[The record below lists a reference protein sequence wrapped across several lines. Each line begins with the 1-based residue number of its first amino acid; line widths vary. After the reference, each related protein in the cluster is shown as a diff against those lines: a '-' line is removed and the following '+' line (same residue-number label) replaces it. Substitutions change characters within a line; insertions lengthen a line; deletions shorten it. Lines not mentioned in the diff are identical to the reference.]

1 MKLLR
6 VLLAAGVSLGAMTAA
21 ARADPVSIGFF
32 LFAGPLGGVFSFGAL
47 VTAAQ
52 VGLYAAAIGGSLLV
66 SALANRQSRVDPGQY
81 RNTFETAPENSEVNA
96 IGRVR
101 VSGLKIFGN
110 TISTRRYRLIG
121 HAASLLDG
129 VETYE
134 LGGREVAVEPNGD
147 VSSPPYAYIGG
158 SYVNIQSKT
167 GDGTETA
174 WSSLTTDF
182 PTLWTSAHRVRG
194 IAQTLVRYVSPG
206 VYTDRFGQMYQG
218 GEPELTILAR
228 FNTAYDPREVG
239 HDPDDDSTW
248 EWTDNGVLCA
258 ARIML
263 DYPDLT
269 VDDFDWDFIAD
280 EADRADVLV
289 DTLTGTEKRARCS
302 GIWLSEAK
310 RGDTMQDVLDSI
322 GAEIVMSDAGL
333 VRIRLIDDDP
343 TGEIALTE
351 RHTTEFTWGSGPEA
365 VERPNVCRVS
375 YYSPERN
382 YEMADIDLTG
392 IAWARIDDEITRY
405 GEKVYDIELP
415 FCPSASQA
423 QRIARR
429 MFLTARADTG
439 TCRTNMAGLAAWGL
453 TYATIAFPDLD
464 ESPVCKI
471 ASPRVDEEAGEV
483 DIPFLVWPS
492 ELIDNPYDETTMEAP
507 APDTLPDLSY
517 PAELD
522 TPDAPVSAMMVTLP
536 SAAKQLRVAYS
547 LPAASG
553 ATVVEAVYREVALA
567 GPFLSM
573 TEYGDPQGDGV
584 AVADVDKTG
593 DPCEFKVRIWNGT
606 EGSYFSDVLAATPAN
621 DSAVAP
627 DDPTIE
633 VTQVGSSNTAMVKVT
648 QSPSIQATYVNIT
661 GSGAPGLVT
670 LAPFETYEFGP
681 ISVAPSTTETW
692 YATAY
697 NSAAVASST
706 VSDGFTAPGA

>member
-1 MKLLR
+1 MKRLTAT
-6 VLLAAGVSLGAMTAA
+6 LAAGVCLAALTSPAM
-21 ARADPVSIGFF
+21 ADPVSIGFL

-52 VGLYAAAIGGSLLV
+52 IGLYAVGLGASLLV
-66 SALANRQSRVDPGQY
+66 SSLGRRQQRVDPGQY
-81 RNTFETAPENSEVNA
+81 RNTFETAPENSQVNA

-110 TISTRRYRLIG
+110 TIATRRYRLIG

-129 VETYE
+129 IERFD
-134 LGGREVAVEPNGD
+134 LGGREVTIEPNGD
-147 VSSPPYAYIGG
+147 VSSPPYAYVGG
-158 SYVNIQSKT
+158 SYVNIQTKV

-174 WSSLTTDF
+174 WSALTTDF
-182 PTLWTSAHRVRG
+182 AALWTSAHRVRG
-194 IAQTLVRYVSPG
+194 IAQSLVKYVSPG
-206 VYTDRFGQMYQG
+206 VYTARFGQMYQG

-228 FNTAYDPREVG
+228 FNTAYDPREG
-239 HDPDDDSTW
+239 GQDPNDASTW
-248 EWTDNGVLCA
+248 AWTDNGVLCA
-258 ARIML
+258 ARVML
-263 DYPDLT
+263 DYPDLG

-289 DTLTGTEKRARCS
+289 ATLTGTERRSRCS
-302 GIWLSEAK
+302 GIWLSESR
-310 RGDTMQDVLDSI
+310 RGDTMKEVLDSTGTEVI
-322 GAEIVMSDAGL
+322 LSDAGL
-333 VRIRLIDDDP
+333 IRIRLIDDAP
-343 TGEIALTE
+343 EGEIAIVEKHMTDFSW
-351 RHTTEFTWGSGPEA
+351 RSGPEA
-365 VERPNVCRVS
+365 VERPNICRVS

-382 YEMADIDLTG
+382 YEMADINLAG
-392 IAWARIDDEITRY
+392 IGWARVDDEVTRY
-405 GEKVYDIELP
+405 GEKILDVVLP
-415 FCPSASQA
+415 FCPSASQG
-423 QRIARR
+423 QRIGRR
-429 MFLTARADTG
+429 MFLLARAEVG
-439 TCRTNMAGLAAWGL
+439 NCRTNMSGLAAWGL
-453 TYATIAFPDLD
+453 VYADIALPDLA
-464 ESPVCKI
+464 ESPVCQI
-471 ASPRVDEEAGEV
+471 APPRCDDEAGEV
-483 DIPFLVWPS
+483 EIPFTVWPA
-492 ELIDNPYDETTMEAP
+492 ELIDSPWNPATMEAA
-507 APDTLPDLSY
+507 APEALPDLAY
-517 PAELD
+517 PADLP

-553 ATVVEAVYREVALA
+553 ATIVEAVYREVALA

-573 TEYGDPQGDGV
+573 TEYGDPEGDGV
-584 AVADVDKTG
+584 ATANIDKTG

-633 VTQVGSSNTAMVKVT
+633 VTQVGSSNNVMVKVT

-661 GSGAPGLVT
+661 GSGAPGIVT
-670 LAPFETYEFGP
+670 LAPFQTYEFGP